1 MKSKGKLG
9 LLLALCLALGQTA
22 LAAEHLA
29 VVEKDGKQGAI
40 DPEGKVVI
48 PLEFKSVEVND
59 KVEAPVVLVKKSGK
73 YGLYDRNG
81 KELLKPVL
89 KKVTGLNEGYFGG
102 KEKKTW
108 SCYNLNGE
116 KQPGEYE
123 EVGLYQEGLAPVKV
137 EDRWGFV
144 DTQGKLVIPAQYKS
158 VRGFSEGL
166 AAAKLNSKWL
176 YIHKDGTPLIGASIK
191 DPRDFHQGVAVVD
204 DNWLMNIKGQKYA
217 KLRDYSFVGDFA
229 ENGLAEVGVRRRH
242 RSLLDYVSIGWG
254 WDGWG
259 VWGYPGWGWT
269 GGYHHRRHHGW
280 GWGGGIGISPG
291 AVMPGSLYRG
301 YVNKQGQEVIPTT
314 YDTVT
319 PFYGSYAL
327 IQDEGHW
334 GMVNAQG
341 RVVIPPA
348 YDALWPFSQG
358 LAAFSFDKKWGFI
371 NEQNTVVISNRYDRV
386 NSFLEDRTTV
396 MTQEEGGIIDKQGQL
411 AAPLRR
417 QLKELGPLYAD
428 RAAFK
433 DPAKDLWGYVNRDAQ
448 VVIPAQYDKAGI
460 FD

>member
-89 KKVTGLNEGYFGG
+89 KKVTGVNEGYFGG

-108 SCYNLNGE
+108 SFYNLNGE

-269 GGYHHRRHHGW
+269 GAP
-280 GWGGGIGISPG
+280 PG
-291 AVMPGSLYRG
+291 CG
-301 YVNKQGQEVIPTT
+301 
-314 YDTVT
+314 
-319 PFYGSYAL
+319 F
-327 IQDEGHW
+327 
-334 GMVNAQG
+334 
-341 RVVIPPA
+341 
-348 YDALWPFSQG
+348 PFSQASACNSYDVGMSTGISKKEETVNMNILVINAGSSSLKYQLLNPETGALLAKG
-358 LAAFSFDKKWGFI
+358 LCERIGIDGKFTYKP
-371 NEQNTVVISNRYDRV
+371 QVY
-386 NSFLEDRTTV
+386 FL
-396 MTQEEGGIIDKQGQL
+396 
-411 AAPLRR
+411 
-417 QLKELGPLYAD
+417 
-428 RAAFK
+428 
-433 DPAKDLWGYVNRDAQ
+433 
-448 VVIPAQYDKAGI
+448 
-460 FD
+460 